1 MEDIKKLRESLKS
14 NFSEHVESDQ
24 KRGVPFPPLEKASNG
39 ELIDLPDWKSIDF
52 PERDVVKVISERR
65 SRRNFTEESMSLA
78 QLSWLLWAT
87 QGVHEIFRQGIA
99 TRRTVPSAGAR
110 HPFETY
116 VFAMR
121 VLGLAAG
128 IYRYLPIEHKL
139 ALVRKSDALAAPLQ
153 EGCLGQPFAGE
164 AAATFAWTAIPY
176 RSEWRYPLTAHK
188 IMLLDAGHICQ
199 NMYIAA
205 ESIGCGTCA
214 VAAYDQDLMDKLI
227 GVDGIDEFT
236 VYVAPVGKPAPR

>member
-1 MEDIKKLRESLKS
+1 MEDIKKLRENLKS

-39 ELIDLPDWKSIDF
+39 EIIDLPDWKSIDF

-65 SRRNFTEESMSLA
+65 SRRNFTEESISLA

-121 VLGLAAG
+121 VQCLAAG

>member
-1 MEDIKKLRESLKS
+1 MQDIKKLRDNLKS

-24 KRGVPFPPLEKASNG
+24 KKGVPFPPLEKASDG
-39 ELIDLPDWKSIDF
+39 KLIDLPDWKSVELS
-52 PERDVVKVISERR
+52 ERDVVKIISERR
-65 SRRNFTEESMSLA
+65 SRRNFTEENLSLA

-121 VLGLAAG
+121 VNGLAAG

-139 ALVRKSDALAAPLQ
+139 ALIRLSDGLAAPLQ
-153 EGCLGQPFAGE
+153 EGCLDQPFAGE

-205 ESIGCGTCA
+205 ESIGFGTCA